1 MNRKNAGLR
10 EGKEGIALLNR
21 AFDHFD
27 VSVSKLQNSYNQLQ
41 HQVGTLNLELEE
53 KNEQLEFNLREKEKV
68 KEYLYNILESLNSGV
83 VVVDEEGKV
92 TTFNRAAELIT
103 GIAKGEVE
111 GECFIRVL
119 KPLLPDDFPIPLPLG
134 DFTQMSVGEGRLKR
148 KDGKDLRLKVS
159 VTPLRMKGNKR
170 EGGVIIFQDIT
181 RLRKLEEQGERTN
194 RLAAMGEIAVSIAHE
209 VRNPLGSIELLAS
222 LLRREIEDDEEKR
235 RLADHILAGVKN
247 IDYVINN
254 LLLFTR
260 PQHPIFKKINLHTF
274 LDEALHFVVPSLKQS
289 QVELIKRY
297 DSFDP
302 LVRGDSELLK
312 QVVLNL
318 VWNAIQAMP
327 QGGKLIISTEIVE
340 GGAEFKNETE
350 CLEVKFIDSG
360 VGISNKDKKKIFN
373 PFFTTKEKGTGLGLA
388 IVNNLI
394 EVHEGMIEVE
404 SRVGQGAAFAFVLPL
419 VAKEKRKD

>member
-10 EGKEGIALLNR
+10 AGKEGVALLNK

-27 VSVSKLQNSYNQLQ
+27 VSASKLQNSYIQLQ
-41 HQVGTLNLELEE
+41 NQISTLNLELEK
-53 KNEQLEFNLREKEKV
+53 KNEQLERNLKEKEKG
-68 KEYLYNILESLNSGV
+68 KEYLSNILESLNSGV

-111 GECFIRVL
+111 GEYFIWVL

-134 DFTQMSVGEGRLKR
+134 GLTQISEEECKLKR
-148 KDGKDLRLKVS
+148 KDGKDLRLKIS
-159 VTPLRMKGNKR
+159 VTPLRKRGKKR

-181 RLRKLEEQGERTN
+181 RLKKLEEQAERTN

-260 PQHPIFKKINLHTF
+260 PQHPILKKINLHAF

-289 QVELIKRY
+289 QVELSKRY
-297 DSFDP
+297 NSFDP
-302 LVRGDSELLK
+302 LVLGDSELLK

-327 QGGKLIISTEIVE
+327 QGGKLIISTEIID
-340 GGAEFKNETE
+340 GGAEFKNEAE
-350 CLEVKFIDSG
+350 CLKVKFIDSG

-373 PFFTTKEKGTGLGLA
+373 PFFTTKEKGT
-388 IVNNLI
+388 
-394 EVHEGMIEVE
+394 
-404 SRVGQGAAFAFVLPL
+404 
-419 VAKEKRKD
+419 

>member
-10 EGKEGIALLNR
+10 AEKEGVALLNK

-27 VSVSKLQNSYNQLQ
+27 LSASKLQNSYVQLQ
-41 HQVGTLNLELEE
+41 HQVSTLNLELEK
-53 KNEQLEFNLREKEKV
+53 KNEQLELNLKEKEKG
-68 KEYLYNILESLNSGV
+68 KEYLNNILESLNSGV

-111 GECFIRVL
+111 GEYFIQVL

-134 DFTQMSVGEGRLKR
+134 GLTRMSEGECKLKR
-148 KDGKDLRLKVS
+148 KDGKDLRLKIS
-159 VTPLRMKGNKR
+159 GTPLRMKGKKR

-181 RLRKLEEQGERTN
+181 RLKKLEEQAERTN

-260 PQHPIFKKINLHTF
+260 PQHPILKKINLHAF

-289 QVELIKRY
+289 QIELSKRY
-297 DSFDP
+297 NSFDP
-302 LVRGDSELLK
+302 LVLGDSELLK

-350 CLEVKFIDSG
+350 CLKVKFIDSG

-388 IVNNLI
+388 IVNNII
-394 EVHEGMIEVE
+394 EIHEGMIEVE
-404 SRVGQGAAFAFVLPL
+404 SSVGQGATFAFVFPL

>member
-10 EGKEGIALLNR
+10 AEKEGVALLNK

-27 VSVSKLQNSYNQLQ
+27 LSASKLQNSYVQLQ
-41 HQVGTLNLELEE
+41 HQVSALNLELEK
-53 KNEQLEFNLREKEKV
+53 KNEQLELNLKEKEKG
-68 KEYLYNILESLNSGV
+68 KEYLSNILESLNSGV

-111 GECFIRVL
+111 GESFIRVL

-134 DFTQMSVGEGRLKR
+134 GLTRMSEGECKLKR

-159 VTPLRMKGNKR
+159 VTPLRMKEKKQ
-170 EGGVIIFQDIT
+170 EGGVIIFHDIT
-181 RLRKLEEQGERTN
+181 RLKKLEGQAERTN

-222 LLRREIEDDEEKR
+222 LLRREIEDDEEKK

-260 PQHPIFKKINLHTF
+260 PQHPILKKINLHAF
-274 LDEALHFVVPSLKQS
+274 LDEALHFVVPSLNQS

-297 DSFDP
+297 NSFEP
-302 LVRGDSELLK
+302 LVLGDSELLK

-327 QGGKLIISTEIVE
+327 QGGKLIISTEIVD

-350 CLEVKFIDSG
+350 CLKVKFIDSG

-388 IVNNLI
+388 IVNNII

-404 SRVGQGAAFAFVLPL
+404 SSVGQGAAFAFVFPL